1 MSINLSSFYN
11 EILKNNIDFFTGVP
25 DSLLKDICAYIE
37 ENTPS
42 KDHIIASNEGSAVAI
57 ATGYHLATGKIPLV
71 YMQNSGL
78 GNAINPL
85 TSLTH
90 KDVYK
95 IPILLMIGWRGEP
108 NTIDE
113 PQHIKQGAI
122 TRDLLNLLDIPTFI
136 IGSDEPK
143 SLLNLKDAINLV
155 NKIKSPVAILI
166 KKRSFESYESYK
178 FHDNKSFLLSREEA
192 IRYLLELFPSDALYI
207 STTGMA
213 SRELYELRE
222 EKNSNHSNDFL
233 TVGSMGH
240 SSSIALGIA
249 ISNKTKK
256 IVCLDGDGSVIM
268 HMGSQAIIGSQ
279 KPLNFVHVIL
289 NNGAHDSVGGQPTVG
304 KEVSLSSVALA
315 LNYKKIF
322 KVKSLN
328 EIKSLSK
335 EILFNEGPI
344 LIEVILRKG
353 ARADL
358 GRPKS
363 GPKENKNFFM
373 NRLI

>member
-1 MSINLSSFYN
+1 MSINLSDFYN
-11 EILKNNIDFFTGVP
+11 EILKNNINFFTGVP
-25 DSLLKDICAYIE
+25 DPLLTDICAYIE
-37 ENTPS
+37 EKTPS

-122 TRDLLNLLDIPTFI
+122 TRDFLNLLDIPTFI
-136 IGSDEPK
+136 IGADEPK
-143 SLLNLKDAINLV
+143 NLLNLKNAINLV

-166 KKRSFESYESYK
+166 KKRSFESYESFNCK
-178 FHDNKSFLLSREEA
+178 DNDSLLISREEA
-192 IRYLLELFPSDALYI
+192 IRYLLESFPSDAFYI

-222 EKNSNHSNDFL
+222 EKNLNHSNDFL

-268 HMGSQAIIGSQ
+268 HMGSQAIIGSLN
-279 KPLNFVHVIL
+279 PLNFVHVIL
-289 NNGAHDSVGGQPTVG
+289 NNGSHDSVGGQPTVG
-304 KEVSLSSVALA
+304 KEISLCSVAVA

-322 KVKSLN
+322 KVRSEN

-335 EILFNEGPI
+335 EISFNDGPI
-344 LIEVILRKG
+344 LIEVIIKKG
-353 ARADL
+353 ARPDL

-363 GPKENKNFFM
+363 EPKENKNFFM
-373 NRLI
+373 NKLN